1 MRIGWILL
9 VGGLV
14 WTQTEVLDSLTRLPE
29 LDEHFNIVVGRT
41 FPVVTV
47 LTDTFPLSPLLSG
60 SARVGFSWRRGLEWK
75 RDSKWQLV
83 LSPLL
88 LLEKATFRATGASV
102 VPGVELVQQEKYFWF
117 KYRSGAL
124 MLAGGIRFQRWK
136 HPAASPRWWV
146 EMGCWGAYRFGRSM
160 KYVAEREGRVERV
173 RIEGN
178 PHLAPA
184 QGGGYIRIG
193 RQWAFVE
200 AYYHLLP
207 YFRPGTYGDAPARRY
222 PAMPKWEVGIGVA
235 I

>member
-1 MRIGWILL
+1 MRGGWMLL
-9 VGGLV
+9 VGGLA
-14 WTQTEVLDSLTRLPE
+14 WTQIEAPDSLARLFE
-29 LDEHFNIVVGRT
+29 RDMNFDIVVGRT

-60 SARVGFSWRRGLEWK
+60 SARVGLSWRWGVGGERAK
-75 RDSKWQLV
+75 KWLLV

-88 LLEKATFRATGASV
+88 LLEKVTFRATGASV

-124 MLAGGIRFQRWK
+124 MLAGGIRFQRWE
-136 HPAASPRWWV
+136 PQALFPRWWV

-160 KYVAEREGRVERV
+160 KYVAEREGRMERV

-200 AYYHLLP
+200 AYYHLLS
-207 YFRPGTYGDAPARRY
+207 YFRAGTYGEAPARSY

-235 I
+235 L